1 MSKVVGIDL
10 GTTYS
15 CIAHVND
22 VNEAE
27 VVTNLEGSNTT
38 PSVVYFESSE
48 NAVVGETAKGNAAL
62 EPKKTI
68 SLVKRL
74 MGKSDF
80 AIEYNGTDYSPAQIS
95 ALILRKLVEDASSS
109 LNEEIKDVVITCP
122 AYFGT
127 AEREATKA
135 AGEIAGLNVID
146 IINEPTAAAICYG
159 VLEGEANKTVM
170 IYDLGGGTFDV
181 TIIKIEDQDGKKTI
195 RAIATGGDHELGGQD
210 WDKEIMSYLESAFR
224 EQTGFED
231 EFEEDDALQFEQDLR
246 LLSEKYKKQLTSM
259 KSVKI
264 PVVAAGM
271 KARVELS
278 REKFEELTEALLERT
293 IDEVRKAI
301 AAAGEKGVTKID
313 EMIMVGG
320 SSRMPQVEAILEKEF
335 PDIPKRTYDPDEAV
349 AKGAAIDAFNQ
360 MDVSY
365 IPEPGPEPEPGPKP
379 HIGGGKDKPPV
390 KVEIVNITSKSF
402 GIKLTKE
409 NGTEEGEPYIQNLI
423 FKDSEVPLD
432 ETLDCSTFA
441 DRQISVS
448 LEVFE
453 SDITDQIYEFIEE
466 YKLGEATLQF
476 DSPMPVGSPVRVNFK
491 LAADGILH
499 LTGTDL
505 TSGKEIKAD
514 MQSSGIMTKEQ
525 ILEQKSVIQGIKIA
539 N

>member
-15 CIAHVND
+15 CIAYVND

-27 VVTNLEGSNTT
+27 VVANLEGSNTT

-62 EPKKTI
+62 EPKSTI

-80 AIEYNGTDYSPAQIS
+80 AIEYDGKDYSPAQIS
-95 ALILRKLVEDASSS
+95 ALILKKLVEDAASS
-109 LNEEIKDVVITCP
+109 LNDEIKDVVITCP

-159 VLEGEANKTVM
+159 VLEGEANKTIM

-181 TIIKIEDQDGKKTI
+181 TIIKIEDQNGKKII

-210 WDKEIMSYLESAFR
+210 WDKEIMSYLEAEFR
-224 EQTGFED
+224 EQTGFEE
-231 EFEEDDALQFEQDLR
+231 EFEEDEALQFEQDLR
-246 LLSEKYKKQLTSM
+246 LLSEKYKKQLTTM

-264 PVVAAGM
+264 PIVAAGM
-271 KARVELS
+271 RARVELS

-301 AAAGEKGVTKID
+301 AAAEEKGVSKID

-320 SSRMPQVEAILEKEF
+320 SSRMPQVEEILGKEF
-335 PDIPKRTYDPDEAV
+335 PDIPKRMYDPDESV
-349 AKGAAIDAFNQ
+349 AKGAAIYAANQ
-360 MDVSY
+360 MDLKYVGS
-365 IPEPGPEPEPGPKP
+365 IPDPIPGPIPGPN
-379 HIGGGKDKPPV
+379 IGGGTKPPV
-390 KVEIVNITSKSF
+390 EIINITSKSF
-402 GIKLTKE
+402 GIKLTRD
-409 NGTEEGEPYIQNLI
+409 NGTKEGEPYIQNLI

-441 DRQISVS
+441 DKQISVS

-453 SDITDQIYEFIEE
+453 SDITDKIYEYIEE
-466 YKLGEATLQF
+466 YKLGEATLHF
-476 DSPMPVGSPVRVNFK
+476 DNPMPIGSPIRVNFK

-499 LTGTDL
+499 LTGTDM
-505 TSGKEIKAD
+505 TTGREIKAD

-525 ILEQKSVIQGIKIA
+525 IKEQKSVIQGIRIA